1 MNKSNTVP
9 LTCLGFAFLTA
20 LYLFWAS
27 RSDPSLRLAAF
38 VSISNLVSTFTAISS
53 TLLTGKDLTY
63 TGNKSPVVNT
73 TETGDIN
80 VDAKKQ

>member
-1 MNKSNTVP
+1 MKTPNLIP
-9 LTCLGFAFLTA
+9 FTCLLFAFVTA

-38 VSISNLVSTFTAISS
+38 VSVSNLISTLTAISS

-63 TGNKSPVVNT
+63 TGSKTPVVST
-73 TETGDIN
+73 TESGDIN
-80 VDAKKQ
+80 VSPKAE